1 MLCLIRL
8 CPVGFE
14 LSRVTCSL
22 TCLNL
27 ILPFVTLHC
36 THVFPFFEILLLHFF
51 ALANRPVK
59 EFAKKFT
66 TSLLAG
72 GWIYRG

>member
-1 MLCLIRL
+1 MFTYL
-8 CPVGFE
+8 FE
-14 LSRVTCSL
+14 LNFTFCYVALYTRF
-22 TCLNL
+22 
-27 ILPFVTLHC
+27 PF
-36 THVFPFFEILLLHFF
+36 FFEILLLYFF

-59 EFAKKFT
+59 EFAKKFK